1 MNKNTKNYTK
11 GAYAEPQ
18 PKGGFCLFATCAK
31 GRAKSAAKAQP
42 LAALLARPSLKGAS
56 LKRKGKTNFLVK
68 TQKSAFSF
76 KTNTLDN
83 NLSSTNKTALKALA
97 LRRSPKSFTKIVV
110 PKKPTVKFEESAQN
124 MDTPFST
131 KKPIYKKK
139 LFPKKLTSSSQ
150 ITSKDILKVGTAA
163 FRHNLYKSFMGKVT
177 VALQIS
183 TQMRNQKG
191 PDIQK
196 ENKKVKETYKQGL
209 RLGAKRLK
217 QRRKNLQKYTQE
229 IKGASRKLL
238 PRHKVLKSRSP
249 RLDFSLRFQI
259 RNTAVS
265 PKDSRFKDLY
275 VRLTKR
281 VKAWYKGSLLES
293 RSLLNAS
300 PLPSLLPD
308 SSFRHSPDLHQ
319 LIHGKELMG
328 PTFVGV
334 LERNKILNPFLYG
347 RTGALEILDIDFLI
361 PQMKRVRTLLLLTFL
376 RKGNILIISNDPL
389 HSQILQEVSKRSKRL
404 LVVSRWTHGLLTNWK
419 QVQPHFFQK
428 HNKKELLKDTKK
440 YLKLCNRDRKKIHQK
455 STSIEFA
462 RFKKRNLKK
471 NKNLKKKILYLKILK
486 WRKTRNLK
494 SHRFTKMP
502 SKKALRGKDFL
513 KKKRILYLKILKWR
527 KTRNLKSHRFTKVPS
542 KKALRSK
549 DFLKKKGS
557 SLVSRSK
564 KKKKLALRGK
574 DFLKKK
580 KILYLKV
587 LKWRKTRN
595 LKSHRFTKVPSKKAL
610 RCKDFLKKK
619 RSFLVSRSKKKKKLA
634 LPTFVVVID
643 PDEHQDAIL
652 EARKIKIPTI
662 SFLPLGAKAHS
673 VDYLLPVPGELTD
686 YLYWFC
692 QQLVNWKH
700 QAKQMAFD
708 LEEIFQKKKLQR
720 KQKIRRILQIKKKA
734 RNKKKKSLRILKAVA
749 QKRLFSP
756 LAKQRTAQPHL

>member
-1 MNKNTKNYTK
+1 
-11 GAYAEPQ
+11 
-18 PKGGFCLFATCAK
+18 
-31 GRAKSAAKAQP
+31 
-42 LAALLARPSLKGAS
+42 
-56 LKRKGKTNFLVK
+56 
-68 TQKSAFSF
+68 
-76 KTNTLDN
+76 LDN

-513 KKKRILYLKILKWR
+513 KKKR
-527 KTRNLKSHRFTKVPS
+527 
-542 KKALRSK
+542 
-549 DFLKKKGS
+549 
-557 SLVSRSK
+557 
-564 KKKKLALRGK
+564 
-574 DFLKKK
+574 
-580 KILYLKV
+580 
-587 LKWRKTRN
+587 
-595 LKSHRFTKVPSKKAL
+595 
-610 RCKDFLKKK
+610 
-619 RSFLVSRSKKKKKLA
+619 SFLVSRSKKKKKLA